1 MCSSAKEEVWK
12 KAQYL
17 QREYVKTSGKSS
29 SVDYKQIEPSIS
41 KALQYISVDIIHDSI
56 QSIHHINK
64 SSNRAINN
72 FSRYKNCEIL
82 MKLKSGL
89 KSLDPI
95 DIGISEHP

>member
-89 KSLDPI
+89 KSLDQI

>member
-72 FSRYKNCEIL
+72 FSRL

>member
-72 FSRYKNCEIL
+72 FSR
-82 MKLKSGL
+82 
-89 KSLDPI
+89 
-95 DIGISEHP
+95 